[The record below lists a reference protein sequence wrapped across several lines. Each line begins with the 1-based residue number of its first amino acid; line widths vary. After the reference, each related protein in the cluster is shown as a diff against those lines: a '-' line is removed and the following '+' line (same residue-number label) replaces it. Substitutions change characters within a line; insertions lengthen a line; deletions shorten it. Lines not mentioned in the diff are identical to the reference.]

1 MAVFAYAQTVVFT
14 RDKHYANDDVSEICH
29 YANFGRNP
37 GVTSNYE
44 CNVLY
49 CKKIDDGLGS

>member
-49 CKKIDDGLGS
+49 CIL